1 MIHLTRIN
9 KLGLVVNADLIEQIE
24 TTPDT
29 VVHLTSGQK
38 LVVRESTDEI
48 IRRVVEYRQLI
59 HGGCPL
65 AASAASRFASH
76 TLVHPASPAPS
87 EPPPPSSQPKGSE

>member
-38 LVVRESTDEI
+38 LVVRESADEI
-48 IRRVVEYRQLI
+48 IRKVVEYRQLI
-59 HGGCPL
+59 HGGCPM
-65 AASAASRFASH
+65 AATAAARFTAQS
-76 TLVHPASPAPS
+76 LVHPSPAAAPVES
-87 EPPPPSSQPKGSE
+87 PSQPKGSE

>member
-29 VVHLTSGQK
+29 VVHLTGGQK
-38 LVVRESTDEI
+38 LVVRESADEI
-48 IRRVVEYRQLI
+48 IRKVVEYRQLI

-65 AASAASRFASH
+65 ATAASARFSANA
-76 TLVHPASPAPS
+76 LVHPDT
-87 EPPPPSSQPKGSE
+87 PPFEKGSE

>member
-38 LVVRESTDEI
+38 LVVRESADEI
-48 IRRVVEYRQLI
+48 IRKVVEYRQLI
-59 HGGCPL
+59 HGGCPMAVT
-65 AASAASRFASH
+65 AAARFSAQSLTRPA
-76 TLVHPASPAPS
+76 PASPPESPS
-87 EPPPPSSQPKGSE
+87 ESKGSE